1 MKKMNNK
8 GFSLVELIVVIAI
21 MAVLIGVLA
30 PQFIKYVEKS
40 RETTDIQNLDTC
52 VSAVRTYYADK
63 DLAANVVI
71 SIDSS
76 SKEFVT
82 NEATANASLTDAGC
96 ANTKLKSSK
105 WGATPSLKATV
116 YTTGKVEYEGE
127 ADYYKNKDDKSGF
140 EAKTTST
147 NNGGGTSGGN
157 S

>member
-63 DLAANVVI
+63 DLAADVEI
-71 SIDSS
+71 SINASGV
-76 SKEFVT
+76 FVT
-82 NEATANASLTDAGC
+82 DESPANASLTDAGC

-105 WGATPSLKATV
+105 WGSTLKATV
-116 YTTGKVEYEGE
+116 KTTGQVEYAGT
-127 ADYYKNKDDKSGF
+127 ADYYQAKTDKSGY
-140 EAKTTST
+140 EAKPA
-147 NNGGGTSGGN
+147 SGSG
-157 S
+157 SGSDS

>member
-63 DLAANVVI
+63 DMPKDITI
-71 SIDSS
+71 SIDGN
-76 SKEFVT
+76 KVFKT
-82 NEATANASLTDAGC
+82 DEATASESLTDAGC

-116 YTTGKVEYEGE
+116 KTTGQVLYEGV

-140 EAKTTST
+140 EAKTTTSSPSPSPST
-147 NNGGGTSGGN
+147 GA
-157 S
+157 